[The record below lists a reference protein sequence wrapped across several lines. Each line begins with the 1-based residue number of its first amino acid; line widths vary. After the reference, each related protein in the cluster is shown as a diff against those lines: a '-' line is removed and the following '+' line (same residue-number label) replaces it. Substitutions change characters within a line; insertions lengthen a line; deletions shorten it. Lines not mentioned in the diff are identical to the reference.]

1 MSKNTQRDKYGEVF
15 TPLLLI
21 EEILDHLPPKIW
33 RDPTTRWL
41 DPAAGLGQ
49 FTSVVYERLMKS
61 LAIAIPSV
69 QERKRHI
76 LEKMLFM
83 VELNKESVAKLRI
96 LFGKRA
102 NIISGDFLV
111 QDFPDMKFDVVLGNP
126 PYQMPKRGSYKGAA
140 GHRTLWDGFVKHS
153 LELLKPGG
161 YLGFITP
168 ANWRRPDSALYT
180 LMTRDNVLRY
190 LHIYGKVA
198 GKTMMGIQSRFDVY
212 ILERGPDAKLDEN
225 LDSKVDAKVDAKVD
239 ENLDEKLD
247 ETTKNQDTIKNKDV
261 VIIDEKGET
270 HRDIDIDNWP
280 FLPNFAF
287 DKIREILIRD
297 DRGIPILFSA
307 SADDARTLSKR
318 RTAKSRF
325 PVVHNITRRGL
336 GIRWSAKKSPFFG
349 KKKVLLN
356 FNEKQY
362 PVYDAKGEYGMSQLT
377 FAIPVKGEK
386 EADRWISAIH
396 SEWFR
401 EILEATKWGAFQ
413 TDHRMWKYL
422 DRKKILRH
430 SI

>member
-1 MSKNTQRDKYGEVF
+1 MISSIPPIQENRDKFGEVF
-15 TPLLLI
+15 TPLPLI
-21 EEILDHLPPKIW
+21 EEILDHIPPKIW
-33 RDPTTRWL
+33 RDPAARWL

-61 LAIAIPSV
+61 LAVDIPSV

-76 LEKMLFM
+76 LEKMIFM

-111 QDFPDMKFDVVLGNP
+111 QDFPDMKFDIVLGNP
-126 PYQMPKRGSYKGAA
+126 PYQTPKKGAYKGAA

-190 LHIYGKVA
+190 LHIYGKEA

-212 ILERGPDAKLDEN
+212 ILERGPDSN
-225 LDSKVDAKVDAKVD
+225 LDAKVD
-239 ENLDEKLD
+239 EN
-247 ETTKNQDTIKNKDV
+247 TKNQDPIKDKGV
-261 VIIDEKGET
+261 VIIDEKGEE

-287 DKIREILIRD
+287 DKIRNILVPIGEQRN

-318 RTAKSRF
+318 RTEKSRF

-336 GIRWSAKKSPFFG
+336 GIRWSSKKSPFFG

-386 EADRWISAIH
+386 DADRWISAIH

-422 DRKKILRH
+422 DREKILRH